1 MWQINELDQID
12 MTIGMLLN
20 APYPSDVRI
29 KKETEALLAAGFNVC
44 LLCLRRSSEKKEE
57 KLNGL
62 VIHRIYGGQNNV
74 QLAFWDVIMAST
86 FIHPVFRKVIPN
98 WIRENSIDALH
109 VHDLPL
115 AGTALAARKKFNIP
129 VVVDFHENYPEALR
143 VWFKWKKNPL
153 AQLKNK
159 IFMNAERWTKLERR
173 AARECNHVIAVVD
186 EMKQRLLTDY
196 TLSNDKVTVVSN
208 TEDKSFLAQPL
219 DSTIYKE
226 FRDKFIITY
235 SGNIGPHRGVDTV
248 IEALSFLKDYPK
260 IVFVIV
266 GSGSDPVMAF
276 LKSAA
281 RQHGVQSQV
290 FFLGRQPFDKFY
302 SYMRFTDANIIPHKS
317 NLHTDNTVPHKLF
330 QAMMVGKPI
339 IVSSCAPL
347 KRIVNLTHSGI
358 VFEADNA
365 QSLAEKI
372 KALYTDKEM
381 QKQLGEDGIKAT
393 HYGNWNWEYEQKKLI
408 GLYSS
413 IRNSLK

>member
-1 MWQINELDQID
+1 

-29 KKETEALLAAGFNVC
+29 KKETDALLAGGFNVC
-44 LLCLRRSSEKKEE
+44 LLCLRRSGEKKEE
-57 KLNGL
+57 RINGL
-62 VIHRIYGGQNNV
+62 VIKRVYGGQNNV

-86 FIHPVFRKVIPN
+86 FVHPVFRNVMPH
-98 WIRENSIDALH
+98 WIHENSITALH

-115 AGTALAARKKFNIP
+115 AGTALAMRKKFNIP
-129 VVVDFHENYPEALR
+129 VVLDFHENYPEALR

-159 IFMNAERWTKLERR
+159 IYMNAERWTKLEKR

-196 TLSNDKVTVVSN
+196 SLAPDKVTVVSN
-208 TEDKSFLAQPL
+208 TEDKAFITQSL
-219 DSTIYKE
+219 DAGIYKE
-226 FRDKFIITY
+226 FVDKFIITY

-248 IEALSFLKDYPK
+248 IEAMSFLKDYPK
-260 IVFVIV
+260 IIFVVV

-276 LKSAA
+276 LKKAA
-281 RQHGVQSQV
+281 IQHGVQNQV
-290 FFLGRQPFDKFY
+290 FFLGRQPFDKFH
-302 SYMRFTDANIIPHKS
+302 SYMHFADANIIPHKS

-347 KRIVNLTHSGI
+347 KRIVNLTRSGVI
-358 VFEADNA
+358 FEADNVN
-365 QSLAEKI
+365 SLAEKI
-372 KALYTDKEM
+372 KILYADKAM
-381 QKQLGEDGIKAT
+381 QKQLGENGLKASLEGIL
-393 HYGNWNWEYEQKKLI
+393 NWEYEQKKLVS
-408 GLYSS
+408 LYSTLNK
-413 IRNSLK
+413 IVVNKKIDGE